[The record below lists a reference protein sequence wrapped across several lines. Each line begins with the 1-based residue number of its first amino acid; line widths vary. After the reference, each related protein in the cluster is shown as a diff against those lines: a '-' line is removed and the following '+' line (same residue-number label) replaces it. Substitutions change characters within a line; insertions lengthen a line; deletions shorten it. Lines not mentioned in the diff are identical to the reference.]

1 VGSRGGFSKEP
12 LAVGDKLEM
21 KVLIIAYYY
30 PPINS
35 GGTVRPLKMAK
46 YLRDFGWEVTVLTH
60 TYDWVE
66 RPVARNDGIIRI
78 RDISNNKNRKGMR
91 GIIWLGL
98 RLYTELLNRLGCYH
112 SIYSWWKK
120 RVIKNSRR
128 IMDEVKPD
136 VIIASYP
143 PVETLEIGMHLSQTY
158 HIPLICDFRDGILFE
173 PIERPR
179 MEKYPCIK
187 KRYDEIERAAVN
199 AAEAVITIADPITD
213 YFKNHYQV
221 KAETIASGFDP
232 EDFLDLPVPAVFDPS
247 QFHIVFTGRFGLA
260 DGSNRVEFFFEAL
273 RLMITRDEKLCDKLR
288 VHLVGDFT
296 RSDLEPIKDLMDIG
310 VVINHGLVSRKES
323 LGFQKIADL
332 LLIITL
338 PDRTCSVSTKIYEYL
353 YTRKPILALTYGTVL
368 AEMVERTRAGWNVH
382 PHRPEAIAELLRRIV
397 SDREFYHSLQPDL
410 EEINKY
416 SFVFQIEKLIPML
429 SPDKPEPKRNMKNMQ
444 K

>member
-1 VGSRGGFSKEP
+1 MR
-12 LAVGDKLEM
+12 AV
-21 KVLIIAYYY
+21 
-30 PPINS
+30 
-35 GGTVRPLKMAK
+35 
-46 YLRDFGWEVTVLTH
+46 
-60 TYDWVE
+60 
-66 RPVARNDGIIRI
+66 
-78 RDISNNKNRKGMR
+78 
-91 GIIWLGL
+91 IWLLL
-98 RLYTELLNRLGCYH
+98 RLYTEFLNRLGCYH
-112 SIYSWWKK
+112 SIYTWWKK

-128 IMDEVKPD
+128 IVDEVKPD

-143 PVETLEIGMHLSQTY
+143 PVETLEIGIYLAQTY

-179 MEKYPCIK
+179 MEQYSCIK
-187 KRYDEIERAAVN
+187 KRYEEIEKEAVN
-199 AAEAVITIADPITD
+199 TAEAVITIADPITD
-213 YFKNHYQV
+213 YFKDHYRVNHV

-232 EDFLDLPVPAVFDPS
+232 VDFEDLPVPAVFDPS

-273 RLMITRDEKLCDKLR
+273 RIMIKKDEQLRDKLR

-296 RSDLEPIKDLMDIG
+296 RSDLDPIKDLMDIG

-368 AEMVERTRAGWNVH
+368 AEMVEKTRTGWNVH
-382 PHRPEAIAELLRRIV
+382 PHRPEAISRLLERIV
-397 SDREFYHSLQPDL
+397 SDREFYNSFQPDL

-416 SFVFQIEKLIPML
+416 SFVFHIEKLIPIMKE
-429 SPDKPEPKRNMKNMQ
+429 SIDKGNNG
-444 K
+444 